1 MLAECR
7 KKAERLG
14 IVNRCLFVK
23 ADLFAG
29 EVLPQV
35 VFDSALI
42 GFLVSHI
49 SEADEHVVF
58 ESLRRMLEP
67 SGEFLILDS
76 AWSDLRAQFNGR
88 IEQQERRVNDG
99 RKFEIYKRY
108 IDRTDIEPWV
118 ERFRIAIR
126 IEHFGPALCALS
138 GRFEREPN
146 EITNYRSTH

>member
-29 EVLPQV
+29 DVLPQV

-42 GFLVSHI
+42 GFPGQPHFL
-49 SEADEHVVF
+49 EADEHVVF
-58 ESLRRMLEP
+58 ESLWRMLES

-76 AWSDLRAQFNGR
+76 PRSDLRA
-88 IEQQERRVNDG
+88 
-99 RKFEIYKRY
+99 
-108 IDRTDIEPWV
+108 
-118 ERFRIAIR
+118 
-126 IEHFGPALCALS
+126 
-138 GRFEREPN
+138 
-146 EITNYRSTH
+146 